1 MKNNI
6 VTLVLFLGLIILYI
20 LHFTSNSSDNT
31 SEVNPQLSDPL
42 IADSSLVDSS
52 ATLISLSDSSF
63 LDSLEIA
70 SFSKVGYLSIEK
82 VVFMCPAL
90 KKDQDEI
97 VRIQKS
103 ISEREVKIKTNLN
116 QLLMKKQE
124 EGKEL
129 HEKGLL
135 TQSGQ
140 QRLEKEAYEAQME
153 AEIKMKNLTKEF
165 QISKNLEA
173 KFAKRLDEIIGKGL
187 KEINKKLEL
196 DYILIEKGELNT
208 VYALNQK
215 NDITEVMIKII
226 NSQN

>member
-6 VTLVLFLGLIILYI
+6 ATVVLFLGLIVLYI
-20 LHFTSNSSDNT
+20 LHFTSNSSDNI
-31 SEVNPQLSDPL
+31 SEVTPQLSDSL

-52 ATLISLSDSSF
+52 ATFVNLSDSNF

-165 QISKNLEA
+165 QISKKLEA

>member
-31 SEVNPQLSDPL
+31 SEVNPQLSDSL

-52 ATLISLSDSSF
+52 ATLISLSDSNF

-70 SFSKVGYLSIEK
+70 SYSKVGYLSIEK
-82 VVFMCPAL
+82 VVFMCPTL
-90 KKDQDEI
+90 KKDQDKI
-97 VRIQKS
+97 IRIQKS

-116 QLLMKKQE
+116 QLLMKKQG

-140 QRLEKEAYEAQME
+140 QRLEKEAYDAQME
-153 AEIKMKNLTKEF
+153 AERKMKDLTKEF
-165 QISKNLEA
+165 QISKKLEA
-173 KFAKRLDEIIGKGL
+173 KFAKRLDEIIGNGL